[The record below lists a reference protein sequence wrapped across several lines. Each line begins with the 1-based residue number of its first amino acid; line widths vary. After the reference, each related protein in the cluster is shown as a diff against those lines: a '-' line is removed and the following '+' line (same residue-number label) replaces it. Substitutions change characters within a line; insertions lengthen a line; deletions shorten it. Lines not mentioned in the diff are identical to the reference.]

1 MAHCNHGCR
10 WSRLNLVDLAPTVV
24 DEIVIPLHYAL
35 EFLHVFAVLATPLHH
50 ALELGHGRHLH
61 LGDERPVP
69 VGADVGHDTHLRHA
83 DLGAQFRHR
92 EELLDQGPYTFPGLQ
107 YMISRMRSMRVLP
120 CVGWVQ
126 AAAGRLTHR
135 GEAAPPAFAGGTT

>member
-61 LGDERPVP
+61 LATSVQYRS
-69 VGADVGHDTHLRHA
+69 
-83 DLGAQFRHR
+83 AQTSVMTRIF
-92 EELLDQGPYTFPGLQ
+92 GMPK
-107 YMISRMRSMRVLP
+107 MRVMTDVCADRYWTLVARWRWRP
-120 CVGWVQ
+120 WPSSS
-126 AAAGRLTHR
+126 A
-135 GEAAPPAFAGGTT
+135 

>member
-1 MAHCNHGCR
+1 MAHCNHGRR

-61 LGDERPVP
+61 LATSVQYRS
-69 VGADVGHDTHLRHA
+69 
-83 DLGAQFRHR
+83 AQTSVMTRIFGMPTLALSFAIARNFSTKGR
-92 EELLDQGPYTFPGLQ
+92 TFPGLQ

-126 AAAGRLTHR
+126 AAAGRLT
-135 GEAAPPAFAGGTT
+135 GNYAEFP

>member
-35 EFLHVFAVLATPLHH
+35 EFLHVFAVLATPCIMRSNSAMFATSISATSVQYRSAQTSVMTRIFGMPTL
-50 ALELGHGRHLH
+50 ALSFAIARNFSTKGR
-61 LGDERPVP
+61 
-69 VGADVGHDTHLRHA
+69 
-83 DLGAQFRHR
+83 
-92 EELLDQGPYTFPGLQ
+92 TFPGLQ

-135 GEAAPPAFAGGTT
+135 G